1 MVKKINVGII
11 GCGRV
16 ALHYAQ
22 LIKKKKIKYNKISCL
37 SDIVISKAKNLSKT
51 IGGRVYKDYIK
62 MISENKIDVAL
73 VLTPSGS
80 HYQICK
86 KLLEHNI
93 NVVCEKPLTMT
104 PSKSLELYKIA
115 KKKKIMCGVVFQ
127 NRFNP
132 AIRILKDAVDK
143 NKFGKIVKVSVSLLW
158 CRFQRYYN
166 DGWHGTWKNDGG
178 VINQQAIHH
187 IDVMRWIFGPI
198 KKVSSIMTKR
208 LNKLQAEDTTSAIVE
223 FKNGSLGNIEATTS
237 ARPRD
242 YQASLTV
249 IGEKGTV
256 IIGGVALNQIKVW
269 EFKNQNNNKK
279 IIKKFSQNVPNGY
292 GLSHITYL
300 NKVFK
305 LLLDKKIEAPINGY
319 EAYLTSRLIHSLYRS
334 FELKKWVNLS
344 SNLKSKKLGLNN

>member
-1 MVKKINVGII
+1 
-11 GCGRV
+11 
-16 ALHYAQ
+16 
-22 LIKKKKIKYNKISCL
+22 
-37 SDIVISKAKNLSKT
+37 
-51 IGGRVYKDYIK
+51 
-62 MISENKIDVAL
+62 
-73 VLTPSGS
+73 
-80 HYQICK
+80 
-86 KLLEHNI
+86 
-93 NVVCEKPLTMT
+93 
-104 PSKSLELYKIA
+104 
-115 KKKKIMCGVVFQ
+115 
-127 NRFNP
+127 
-132 AIRILKDAVDK
+132 
-143 NKFGKIVKVSVSLLW
+143 
-158 CRFQRYYN
+158 
-166 DGWHGTWKNDGG
+166 
-178 VINQQAIHH
+178 
-187 IDVMRWIFGPI
+187 MRWIFGPI

-256 IIGGVALNQIKVW
+256 IIGGIALNQIKVW
-269 EFKNQNNNKK
+269 EFKNENSKK
-279 IIKKFSQNVPNGY
+279 IIKRFSQNVPNGY

-305 LLLDKKIEAPINGY
+305 LLLDKKIEAPVNGY